1 MYKLGLI
8 AKDIQNSVSP
18 MIYETLMTSIGE
30 KSTYEIQNVPE
41 EKLAEAV
48 EYARSHW
55 QGFNVT
61 MPYKQAI
68 LSYMDEVDESAEQC
82 GSTNT
87 VLVKDGKLIAYNT
100 DGFGLIKA
108 MQRVGFDFNGKK
120 VVMLGAGGVA
130 FSIAYNL
137 SINGVV
143 RVDVVNLF
151 ENQTANLCKKFGS
164 RFFPHP
170 LDYDELAKCCDGADL
185 FINASVM
192 GQVGYDEFSRFDFL
206 DVLKPEAPVFDVN
219 YSNPKALLLPTARE
233 KGHKAYIGS
242 NMTACQAVRVMQIW
256 TGREPTEEA
265 IGKLVD
271 MFNAGGKQA

>member
-18 MIYETLMTSIGE
+18 MIYETLMASIGE
-30 KSTYEIQNVPE
+30 ESTYEIQNVPE
-41 EKLAEAV
+41 EKLPDAV

-68 LSYMDEVDESAEQC
+68 LSYMDEIDESAEQC

-87 VLVKDGKLIAYNT
+87 VLVKDGRLIAYNT

-120 VVMLGAGGVA
+120 IVMLGAGGVA

-137 SINGVV
+137 SINGVE

-151 ENQTANLCKKFGS
+151 EDQTASLCKKFGS
-164 RFFPHP
+164 RFVPHP
-170 LDYDELAKCCDGADL
+170 LDYKELAECCKGADL

-192 GQVGYDEFSRFDFL
+192 GQVGYDEFARFDFL
-206 DVLKPEAPVFDVN
+206 DRLKPEAPVFDVN
-219 YSNPKALLLPTARE
+219 YSNPNALLLPTARK
-233 KGHKAYIGS
+233 KGHPAYIGS
-242 NMTACQAVRVMQIW
+242 NMTACQAVRVMHIW
-256 TGREPTEEA
+256 TGREPTDEA
-265 IGKLVD
+265 IEELVNK
-271 MFNAGGKQA
+271 FNAGRKKV

>member
-18 MIYETLMTSIGE
+18 MIYETLMASIGE
-30 KSTYEIQNVPE
+30 KSTYEIRNVPE
-41 EKLAEAV
+41 EKLPDAV

-68 LSYMDEVDESAEQC
+68 LPYMDEIDESAEQC

-87 VLVKDGKLIAYNT
+87 VLVKEGRLIAYNT

-108 MQRVGFDFNGKK
+108 MQRVGFDFQGKK
-120 VVMLGAGGVA
+120 IVMVGAGGVA

-137 SINGVV
+137 SIQGVE
-143 RVDVVNLF
+143 RVDVVNLI
-151 ENQTANLCKKFGS
+151 ESQTENLCKKFGS
-164 RFFPHP
+164 RFVPHP
-170 LDYDELAKCCDGADL
+170 LDYDELAACCKDADL

-192 GQVGYDEFSRFDFL
+192 GQVGYDEFARFDFL
-206 DVLKPEAPVFDVN
+206 DNLKPGAPVFDVN

-233 KGHKAYIGS
+233 KGHPAYIGS
-242 NMTACQAVRVMQIW
+242 NMTACQAVRVMHIW
-256 TGREPTEEA
+256 TGREPTDEA
-265 IGKLVD
+265 IERLVEK
-271 MFNAGGKQA
+271 FNAGGKKL

>member
-18 MIYETLMTSIGE
+18 MIYETLMASIGE
-30 KSTYEIQNVPE
+30 ESTYEIQNVPE
-41 EKLAEAV
+41 EKLPDAV
-48 EYARSHW
+48 EYARGHW

-68 LSYMDEVDESAEQC
+68 LPYMDEIDESAEQC

-87 VLVKDGKLIAYNT
+87 VLVRDGRLITYNT

-108 MQRVGFDFNGKK
+108 MQRVGFDFDGKK
-120 VVMLGAGGVA
+120 IVMVGAGGVA

-137 SINGVV
+137 SIHGVA
-143 RVDVVNLF
+143 RVDVVNLI
-151 ENQTANLCKKFGS
+151 ESQTANLCKKFGS
-164 RFFPHP
+164 RFAPHP
-170 LDYDELAKCCDGADL
+170 LDYDELAACCQDADL

-192 GQVGYDEFSRFDFL
+192 GQVGYDEFARFDFL
-206 DVLKPEAPVFDVN
+206 DRLKPGAPVFDVN

-233 KGHKAYIGS
+233 KGHPAYIGS
-242 NMTACQAVRVMQIW
+242 NMTACQAVRVMHIW
-256 TGREPTEEA
+256 TGREPTDEA
-265 IGKLVD
+265 IEKLVEK
-271 MFNAGGKQA
+271 FNAGGKNA